1 MTKTSPHLPELLAN
15 LPRSVAI
22 AAMVA
27 IAGIGFAAPSWAQQ
41 APAKAGSTASPAP
54 LSSLL
59 LRAGGNG
66 DVRFGRS
73 FDGVVEAQRQTV
85 IASQVAG
92 AIVQIEVK
100 PGDRVS
106 QGQILLRIDARAANE
121 AALASEAQAQ
131 AAHATLQ
138 LATRDFERQ
147 QQLFKQR
154 YISQAALD
162 QAESQFKATQAQVN
176 AQLAQASGARTQSS
190 LHVVRSPYA
199 GVVSEVPVALGDMAM
214 PGRPLLTVYDPKAL
228 RVTANVPQS
237 VVSSWGPKPQLSLEL
252 AGQQGITPARVQV
265 LPVVDAATH
274 SVQLRLDLAEAN
286 LAAATPG
293 MFARLWLSEAAG
305 GAPATDNT
313 GKAAGAAPAPIML
326 PRSAVIRRAELN
338 AAYVLDAQGRPLL
351 RQLRLGRVQGEMVEV
366 LSGLNLG
373 ERVATDPAAA
383 ARWKAQP

>member
-1 MTKTSPHLPELLAN
+1 MIKTSLHLPMPGASASKASIAALLA
-15 LPRSVAI
+15 V
-22 AAMVA
+22 
-27 IAGIGFAAPSWAQQ
+27 AGIGFATLSWAQQ
-41 APAKAGSTASPAP
+41 APATTGASASPAP

-59 LRAGGNG
+59 LRAGGHG

-85 IASQVAG
+85 MASQVAG

-106 QGQILLRIDARAANE
+106 QGQVLLRIDARAAQE

-176 AQLAQASGARTQSS
+176 AQLAQASGARAQSS

-252 AGQQGITPARVQV
+252 AGQQGITPARVQI
-265 LPVVDAATH
+265 LPVVDATTH

-286 LAAATPG
+286 MAAATPG
-293 MFARLWLSEAAG
+293 MFARLWLSELASDAAP
-305 GAPATDNT
+305 GAAT
-313 GKAAGAAPAPIML
+313 GKSTAPAPIML
-326 PRSAVIRRAELN
+326 PRSAVVRRAELN
-338 AAYVLDAQGRPLL
+338 AAYVLDPQGRPLL

>member
-1 MTKTSPHLPELLAN
+1 MTKTSPHLPELLAHM
-15 LPRSVAI
+15 PRSVAI

-27 IAGIGFAAPSWAQQ
+27 IAGIGFAVPSWAQQ

-85 IASQVAG
+85 MASQVAG

-214 PGRPLLTVYDPKAL
+214 PGRALLTVYDPKAL

-274 SVQLRLDLAEAN
+274 SVQLRLDLADAN

-293 MFARLWLSEAAG
+293 MFARLWLSEAAA

-313 GKAAGAAPAPIML
+313 GKATGAAPTPIML
-326 PRSAVIRRAELN
+326 PRSAVVRRAELN

>member
-1 MTKTSPHLPELLAN
+1 MTKTSPHSPSLSARGQKPASSAALT
-15 LPRSVAI
+15 AI
-22 AAMVA
+22 AALA
-27 IAGIGFAAPSWAQQ
+27 IAAGIGFAPALWAQ
-41 APAKAGSTASPAP
+41 AANAAGPAP

-92 AIVQIEVK
+92 AIVQIKVK

-106 QGQILLRIDARAANE
+106 QGQVLLRIDARAAQE

-214 PGRPLLTVYDPKAL
+214 PGRPLLTVYDPKACL
-228 RVTANVPQS
+228 LYTS
-237 VVSSWGPKPQLSLEL
+237 
-252 AGQQGITPARVQV
+252 
-265 LPVVDAATH
+265 DAA
-274 SVQLRLDLAEAN
+274 D
-286 LAAATPG
+286 
-293 MFARLWLSEAAG
+293 
-305 GAPATDNT
+305 
-313 GKAAGAAPAPIML
+313 
-326 PRSAVIRRAELN
+326 EL
-338 AAYVLDAQGRPLL
+338 
-351 RQLRLGRVQGEMVEV
+351 
-366 LSGLNLG
+366 
-373 ERVATDPAAA
+373 
-383 ARWKAQP
+383 